1 MAASV
6 LNQFFDIAIL
16 VSLSLEADGAAVTGH
31 LFQMVSLAVKDPEG
45 CVRSNPAAD
54 MDPDAFSRFFNCDP
68 DEVNRSV
75 EALCRYGLVETE
87 EGRLYIRALR
97 KKKKAEADT
106 AARRARHAQQV
117 REWRDKQ
124 KTVKESAGTDWHT
137 EAEESA
143 DTSATVTEPVSKTM
157 KGAVN
162 PTVMEPA
169 KTSMGKPWAK
179 SAKPHAAAGD
189 TCGENR
195 VCDSLCDYDVNL
207 PATDRYI
214 SDISNTSDISK
225 KEIYHISSDGKK
237 ENAKPKGRTAGAAC
251 TAAAGKVSAGAT
263 GKAGTG
269 KGIIP
274 LDELPDDL
282 RQVVEAWNGLH
293 RKTFTGLTAA
303 MRNKLQELL
312 KLYPLAEVLRAIG
325 TIARTP
331 FLLGQTEASRN
342 FRITLGWVLKPE
354 NCGKVLSGQYET
366 FPAGDG
372 ENTAG
377 LSAASCG
384 YGAPREWCETYLPDH
399 ASMTPEERKAA
410 FHDWMNPHNEDLD
423 EAAAIMNV
431 TY

>member
-1 MAASV
+1 MGVSV
-6 LNQFFDIAIL
+6 LNHFVCIPTL
-16 VSLSLEADGAAVTGH
+16 VSLSLEKDGAAATGH
-31 LFQMVSLAVKDPEG
+31 LLQMVSLAVKDPEG
-45 CVRSNPAAD
+45 CVRSEPLID
-54 MDPDAFSRFFNCDP
+54 MDAEAFSRYFNCDL
-68 DEVNRSV
+68 ESLLRSV
-75 EALCRYGLVETE
+75 EVLCKHSLVEVE
-87 EGRLYIRALR
+87 DGRLYVSPLR
-97 KKKKAEADT
+97 KKKKAEAVT
-106 AARRARHAQQV
+106 AARRARHAQEV
-117 REWRDKQ
+117 REWRSQQ
-124 KTVKESAGTDWHT
+124 KTAKKTAVTDRHTVEEAAVPSAAVTDAVKE
-137 EAEESA
+137 
-143 DTSATVTEPVSKTM
+143 TM
-157 KGAVN
+157 KEPVN

-169 KTSMGKPWAK
+169 KTPMGKPWAK

-189 TCGENR
+189 KCGENR
-195 VCDSLCDYDVNL
+195 VCDPVCDYDVNL

-312 KLYPLAEVLRAIG
+312 QQYPLADVLRAIG
-325 TIARTP
+325 TIACTP

>member
-1 MAASV
+1 MAVSV

-16 VSLSLEADGAAVTGH
+16 VSLSLEPDGAAVTGH

-45 CVRSNPAAD
+45 CVRSNPAAE

-68 DEVNRSV
+68 DEVKRSLEV
-75 EALCRYGLVETE
+75 LCRYGLVETE
-87 EGRLYIRALR
+87 EGRLYICALHR
-97 KKKKAEADT
+97 KNNAEANA

-117 REWRDKQ
+117 REWRDRQ
-124 KTVKESAGTDWHT
+124 KTVKGQ
-137 EAEESA
+137 
-143 DTSATVTEPVSKTM
+143 
-157 KGAVN
+157 
-162 PTVMEPA
+162 A
-169 KTSMGKPWAK
+169 KTPMGKPWTK
-179 SAKPHAAAGD
+179 SAKPRAAAGD
-189 TCGENR
+189 TCVENR
-195 VCDSLCDYDVNL
+195 VCDPLCDYDVNL

-274 LDELPDDL
+274 LDKLPDDL
-282 RQVVEAWNGLH
+282 LQVVEAWNSLH